1 MFFIWMKQIRGSS
14 NIIKITEDNQF
25 LTNFD
30 KEDIEKLTLWA
41 FLKAGYIASRQKYVV
56 HMLYH
61 LLTMRLTALETC
73 LQNKNKRT

>member
-1 MFFIWMKQIRGSS
+1 MFFICMKQT
-14 NIIKITEDNQF
+14 NMIKITDDNQF

-41 FLKAGYIASRQKYVV
+41 FLKAGYIVSRQKYVV

-61 LLTMRLTALETC
+61 LLTMKLTAYNLETC
-73 LQNKNKRT
+73 LHNKNKRT

>member
-1 MFFIWMKQIRGSS
+1 MFFICMKQT
-14 NIIKITEDNQF
+14 NMIKITDDNQF

-41 FLKAGYIASRQKYVV
+41 FLKAGYIVSRQKYVV